1 MRLLIKMKTNTY
13 KAFLILIITILSS
26 SLVIAAEQ
34 SLYERI
40 GGEAKA
46 RQIVSDIWDN
56 HSKNPIVKDRFAK
69 SNPDYVKQRVFE
81 IFAAATGATDVQYT
95 GMDMKTAHSGMN
107 ISEMEFNAVVDDVLA
122 ACESNGVGQQE
133 MDEIL
138 AILWSVRKDIV
149 NANIITD
156 TLVDSDQGSNSVYTK
171 QAKSSS
177 GGKKSN
183 STSVS
188 TDHCLTSHEC

>member
-1 MRLLIKMKTNTY
+1 MKTGIY
-13 KAFLILIITILSS
+13 RIVLILTTFLLTTTFAFS
-26 SLVIAAEQ
+26 AEQ

-40 GGEAKA
+40 GGETKA

-81 IFAAATGATDVQYT
+81 IFAAATGATDVEYT

-122 ACESNGVGQQE
+122 ACESNGVQQQE

-149 NANIITD
+149 NANILTD
-156 TLVDSDQGSNSVYTK
+156 TLVETEPT
-171 QAKSSS
+171 KSSKPYNNKAQAS
-177 GGKKSN
+177 KSPN
-183 STSVS
+183 DASR
-188 TDHCLTSHEC
+188 DAHHCLTSHEC